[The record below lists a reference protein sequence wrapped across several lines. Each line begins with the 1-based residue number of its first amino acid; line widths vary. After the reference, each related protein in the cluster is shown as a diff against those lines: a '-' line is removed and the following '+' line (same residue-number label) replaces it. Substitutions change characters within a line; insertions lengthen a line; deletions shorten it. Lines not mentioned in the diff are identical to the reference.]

1 MNIHIIGI
9 GHTGSKISEE
19 LCSAGHKI
27 NAIDTDKKSFTKLP
41 SELIDNKYIKP
52 IKGNGNS
59 KDTINSLRIINSDIV
74 IICTGKDTLN
84 CLIAQKISILANI
97 DKEKIIILIKDFY
110 IGNFYRSLGFSI
122 FNKIDSI
129 SDPVLK
135 LIKNRNI

>member
-9 GHTGSKISEE
+9 GHTGSKISVE

-52 IKGNGNS
+52 IMGNGNS

>member
-52 IKGNGNS
+52 IMGNGNS
-59 KDTINSLRIINSDIV
+59 KDTISSLRIN
-74 IICTGKDTLN
+74 N
-84 CLIAQKISILANI
+84 
-97 DKEKIIILIKDFY
+97 
-110 IGNFYRSLGFSI
+110 
-122 FNKIDSI
+122 
-129 SDPVLK
+129 
-135 LIKNRNI
+135 

>member
-1 MNIHIIGI
+1 LNIHIIGI

-52 IKGNGNS
+52 IMGNGNS

>member
-27 NAIDTDKKSFTKLP
+27 NAIDTDKKSFRKLP
-41 SELIDNKYIKP
+41 SELIDNKYITA
-52 IKGNGNS
+52 IRGNGND
-59 KDTINSLRIINSDIV
+59 KDTISS
-74 IICTGKDTLN
+74 
-84 CLIAQKISILANI
+84 LIAQKISILSDI
-97 DKEKIIILIKDFY
+97 DKEKIIILVKDFY

-129 SDPVLK
+129 SEPVLK
-135 LIKNRNI
+135 FIKNRNT

>member
-52 IKGNGNS
+52 IMGNGND
-59 KDTINSLRIINSDIV
+59 KDTISSLRINNSEIV
-74 IICTGKDTLN
+74 IVCTGKDTLN
-84 CLIAQKISILANI
+84 CLIAQKISILSDI
-97 DKEKIIILIKDFY
+97 DKEKIIILVKDFY

-122 FNKIDSI
+122 FNKIDST
-129 SDPVLK
+129 SDPILK
-135 LIKNRNI
+135 FIKNRNI

>member
-52 IKGNGNS
+52 IMGNGNS